1 MEIAV
6 AISIGAAGLLVAA
19 IALSAM
25 GRARRENRELGQ
37 RVASEVEPYLRRK
50 AAEAGIENSS
60 PVWTSRHSAKDRV
73 EHSASLAS
81 QLLDR
86 ERGVAPEA
94 SNTALAQTV
103 PVSGENRIDTTAPQ
117 SPKARNPKG

>member
-1 MEIAV
+1 MEMAV
-6 AISIGAAGLLVAA
+6 GISVGVAGLLVAA
-19 IALSAM
+19 IALAAL
-25 GRARRENRELGQ
+25 GRARREGRELGQ

-50 AAEAGIENSS
+50 AAEAGIESSS
-60 PVWTSRHSAKDRV
+60 PVWTSRHSATERV
-73 EHSASLAS
+73 EHSAKLAS

-86 ERGVAPEA
+86 EKGVPPEA

-103 PVSGENRIDTTAPQ
+103 PASGETRIDTTAPQ